1 MSSSSV
7 VPGPLGRAD
16 ASLLDEAEIL
26 RAGAGRVRS
35 EAARHR
41 KSPIGHE
48 QPVGST
54 DQFLIPGFSHGDRQ
68 VAHMVG
74 RGPHVSD
81 TSNRGGTG
89 ALLVR

>member
-1 MSSSSV
+1 
-7 VPGPLGRAD
+7 VPGQPVPYCAGDSRSRAWQ
-16 ASLLDEAEIL
+16 
-26 RAGAGRVRS
+26 AGA
-35 EAARHR
+35 
-41 KSPIGHE
+41 KSGFGHE

-68 VAHMVG
+68 VARIVG